1 MPEISAGTFLFLR
14 CLNYEEMKSVGI
26 APADDPD
33 GELVRRVREG
43 DRSAFNQLVLK
54 YRSRVMGVAARMI
67 GDRAEAED
75 LAQDV
80 FVKAYRALRDF
91 HGEALF
97 STWLYRI
104 TANSCLNHRKKQTRE
119 RRLTEVVD
127 DLEPLR
133 CDPSSNPHSALER
146 KQLTAQLEKAIGGL
160 PEDQRMVLVLREI
173 EGLSYEEIA
182 DCLAL
187 ELGTVRS
194 RLHRARLEVQS
205 KIKAYSFPAEK
216 RSMAS

>member
-1 MPEISAGTFLFLR
+1 MGGKGVA
-14 CLNYEEMKSVGI
+14 MASVE
-26 APADDPD
+26 DPD
-33 GELVRRVREG
+33 GELVRKVQDG
-43 DRSAFNQLVLK
+43 HRSSFNQLVLK
-54 YRSRVMGVAARMI
+54 YRNRVLGIAARML

-80 FVKAYRALRDF
+80 FVKAYHALGDF
-91 HGEALF
+91 KGEALF

-133 CDPSSNPHSALER
+133 CDPSSNPHNVLER
-146 KQLTAQLEKAIGGL
+146 KQLTAELEKAIGGL
-160 PEDQRMVLVLREI
+160 PEDQRMVLVLRDI

-182 DCLAL
+182 ACLAL

-194 RLHRARLEVQS
+194 RLHRARLEVKS
-205 KIKAYSFPAEK
+205 KIQAYSFPAEK

>member
-1 MPEISAGTFLFLR
+1 MATASA
-14 CLNYEEMKSVGI
+14 
-26 APADDPD
+26 ADPD
-33 GELVRRVREG
+33 GELVRKVQGGHRP
-43 DRSAFNQLVLK
+43 SFNQLVLK
-54 YRSRVMGVAARMI
+54 YRNRVLGIAARML

-80 FVKAYRALRDF
+80 FVKAYHALPDF

-133 CDPSSNPHSALER
+133 CDPSANPHSLLER
-146 KQLTAQLEKAIGGL
+146 KQLQALLEKAIAGL
-160 PEDQRMVLVLREI
+160 PEERRMVLILRDI

-182 DCLAL
+182 ESLGL

-194 RLHRARLEVQS
+194 RLHRARLDIQS
-205 KIKAYSFPAEK
+205 KIKAYSLADEK

>member
-1 MPEISAGTFLFLR
+1 MGGKGVAMLSA
-14 CLNYEEMKSVGI
+14 
-26 APADDPD
+26 ADPD
-33 GELVRRVREG
+33 GELVRKVQDG
-43 DRSAFNQLVLK
+43 HRSSFNQLVLK
-54 YRSRVMGVAARMI
+54 YRNRVMGIAARML
-67 GDRAEAED
+67 GDRAAAED

-80 FVKAYRALRDF
+80 FVKAYDALPDF
-91 HGEALF
+91 NGEALF

-119 RRLTEVVD
+119 RRLTEMVD

-133 CDPSSNPHSALER
+133 CDPSSNPHSILER
-146 KQLTAQLEKAIGGL
+146 KQLQALLEKAIAGL
-160 PEDQRMVLVLREI
+160 PEDRRVVLILRDI

-182 DCLAL
+182 ECLAL

-194 RLHRARLEVQS
+194 RLHRARLDVQS
-205 KIKAYSFPAEK
+205 KIQAYSLPDEK